1 MRSSASTAKKRLA
14 ISQIDH
20 LPGIEYR
27 FEDASL
33 LERALTH
40 RSFGTRHYERL
51 EFLGDGLLNAIVA
64 ERLFLERPHASEGDL
79 SRLRSRLVRDATL
92 AEIAQELDLGSVL
105 RLGQGELRSGG
116 FLRESILADVVEAI
130 IGAVYLDGGFKA
142 AQRVVNALI
151 ATRLDEL
158 PDAEQLKD
166 PKTRL
171 QELLQAHGYELPV
184 YTVLSESG
192 ADHAK
197 QFLVQCAVDGLI
209 DPVTAQ
215 AASRRKAEQAS
226 ARKAFQLCMTHFDSS
241 PKASSA

>member
-1 MRSSASTAKKRLA
+1 MRSFASIAKKRSA
-14 ISQIDH
+14 ISELDH
-20 LPGIEYR
+20 LPGIDYR
-27 FEDASL
+27 FQDPSL

-40 RSFGTRHYERL
+40 RSFGASHYERL

-64 ERLFLERPHASEGDL
+64 ERLFHARPLASEGDL
-79 SRLRSRLVRDATL
+79 SRLRSRLVRDVTL
-92 AEIAQELDLGSVL
+92 AEIARELDLGSVL

-130 IGAVYLDGGFKA
+130 IGAVYLDGGFEA
-142 AQRVVNALI
+142 AQRVVDTLI

-158 PDAEQLKD
+158 PAAEQLKD
-166 PKTRL
+166 PKTQL
-171 QELLQAHGYELPV
+171 QELLQAHGHDLPT

-197 QFLVQCAVDGLI
+197 QFLVQCALNGLI

-215 AASRRKAEQAS
+215 AAGRRKAEQAA
-226 ARKAFQLCMTHFDSS
+226 ARKALEVCSKHFDSS
-241 PKASSA
+241 QKASSA